1 MAGGNNNPFMKWIN
15 GVLRPYLRNRL
26 KPLLEETTHSG
37 AAKVAAAQ
45 PNRVVPSTNIQR
57 MKVTASASAAATTQ
71 LNRTATIGL
80 GGLSAESLILQQQ
93 QSSVLA
99 SATTAA
105 LAAAKRRKAIRHA
118 QQPPPQPQS
127 QQQQTAAEFYQFLS
141 SQKLQAAAAAAA
153 APQPQQKQ
161 PAGAATQSP
170 QQEQATASPS
180 SSTATIKVDVNAPNP
195 ASASTPSRFKRC
207 YYVPVM
213 NPLPDLKE
221 KQLAVLDMRL
231 FGIRDMPTFKERT
244 PSLPPSVLGTAKL
257 RGLSLLQVPEMVA
270 AMEEQGSE
278 VFLSAAGPGSGQAAL
293 PFEEEEEEEREE
305 EREGRVVDG
314 KGF

>member
-1 MAGGNNNPFMKWIN
+1 MKWVN

-26 KPLLEETTHSG
+26 KPLLEEP
-37 AAKVAAAQ
+37 AAEAKLATVCSSQAS
-45 PNRVVPSTNIQR
+45 RVVPSTNIQR
-57 MKVTASASAAATTQ
+57 MKVAAAASSAGSASK
-71 LNRTATIGL
+71 LKNRTATIGL

-105 LAAAKRRKAIRHA
+105 LAAAKRRKAASARHEP
-118 QQPPPQPQS
+118 PPPQT

-141 SQKLQAAAAAAA
+141 SQKLQAAAAAAQPQQPKPQQQKQQQAAA
-153 APQPQQKQ
+153 APQQQPQDH
-161 PAGAATQSP
+161 
-170 QQEQATASPS
+170 PS
-180 SSTATIKVDVNAPNP
+180 SSSSSSTIKVEVNAP
-195 ASASTPSRFKRC
+195 ASSPPSRFKRC

-231 FGIRDMPTFKERT
+231 FGIRDMPTFKERS

-270 AMEEQGSE
+270 AMEEQGSA
-278 VFLSAAGPGSGQAAL
+278 VFLSGADVVQAAFPL
-293 PFEEEEEEEREE
+293 EEEEEEEDREE
-305 EREGRVVDG
+305 GREGRVADG